1 MQSWQTTYVAS
12 TDGVRVVT
20 YDFGGEGPLVVLCH
34 ATGFCGLVWLPM
46 VEALRREL
54 PAARLVSLDFRGHG
68 ATGLP
73 DGVSLAW
80 SGMADDLTAVIDH
93 YAAGEGAAGGTG
105 RGPVWAVG
113 HSMGGA
119 SIILGETA
127 RPGLVT
133 RAWTFEPILLRHGP
147 VLTGEGAPA
156 IAVGARARRA
166 RFASRQEAYD
176 RYASR
181 PPLSLLDPRALA
193 AYVDHGFVDDPDGEG
208 VVLRCRPEHEAS
220 VFEHHNAGTFEAS
233 AVLSM
238 PIVVA
243 ASGDGGDPAEWVR
256 SAAELNPRLTLVD
269 YPDLTHFGP
278 LQEPDRLAVDVALFF
293 LGELGIQGDG

>member
-1 MQSWQTTYVAS
+1 MQSWQTTYVDS
-12 TDGVRVVT
+12 TDGVRVAS
-20 YDFGGEGPLVVLCH
+20 YDFGGDGPLVVLCH
-34 ATGFCGLVWLPM
+34 ATGFCGLAWLPM

-54 PAARLVSLDFRGHG
+54 PVPARLVALDFRGHG

-80 SGMADDLTAVIDH
+80 GGMADDLAAVIDH
-93 YAAGEGAAGGTG
+93 YSAQAGQPV
-105 RGPVWAVG
+105 GPVWAVG

-119 SIILGETA
+119 AIILGETA
-127 RPGLVT
+127 RPGLVS

-166 RFASRQEAYD
+166 RFVSRQEAYD

-193 AYVDHGFVDDPDGEG
+193 AYVEHGFADDPDGDG
-208 VVLRCRPEHEAS
+208 VMLRCQPEHEAS
-220 VFEHHNAGTFEAS
+220 VFEHHNAGTFEA
-233 AVLSM
+233 AEALSM

-256 SAAELNPRLTLVD
+256 SAADLNPRLTLVN

-293 LGELGIQGDG
+293 QGDLGSRSDG

>member
-1 MQSWQTTYVAS
+1 MQSWKTTSVVS
-12 TDGVRVVT
+12 TDGVRVAT
-20 YDFGGEGPLVVLCH
+20 YDFGGDGPLVVLCH
-34 ATGFCGLVWLPM
+34 ATGFCGLAWLPM

-54 PAARLVSLDFRGHG
+54 PVPVRLVALDFRGHG

-80 SGMADDLTAVIDH
+80 TGMADDLAAVIDH
-93 YAAGEGAAGGTG
+93 YSGQADPADNP
-105 RGPVWAVG
+105 PVWAVG

-119 SIILGETA
+119 AIILGQTA
-127 RPGLVT
+127 RPGLVA

-166 RFASRQEAYD
+166 RFSSRQEAYD

-193 AYVDHGFVDDPDGEG
+193 AYVEHGFADDPGGDG

-220 VFEHHNAGTFEAS
+220 VFEHHNAGTFEA
-233 AVLSM
+233 AVALSM

-256 SAAELNPRLTLVD
+256 SAADLNPRLALVN

-293 LGELGIQGDG
+293 LGDVGIKSDG